1 VIVLRMYRR
10 GGEVVGAACDKEL
23 IGRSLR
29 EGRTKLDVAESFYHG
44 EEADEEMLINRL
56 RMATIANL
64 VGERTVS
71 IASKHKMIDEQCV
84 MLIEGVPH
92 VQMVK
97 M

>member
-1 VIVLRMYRR
+1 
-10 GGEVVGAACDKEL
+10 
-23 IGRSLR
+23 
-29 EGRTKLDVAESFYHG
+29 
-44 EEADEEMLINRL
+44 
-56 RMATIANL
+56 